1 MASELIVQ
9 NLKGPASGSNANK
22 VIVPSGHELT
32 AEGHV
37 IQCRHY
43 EVGGQVSDVNTNAF
57 TVIESVTFTPKF
69 ANSHIL
75 IRFVNHI
82 YVQSYSADDWRVGN
96 IRLRRG
102 TTFIGGDSTTHY
114 GEGFFLQNNLDR
126 YMTYSAREF
135 IDTSHNTTS
144 QITYNIE
151 GASRNGNISVRFN
164 HPDYGDQC
172 RVTIMEIAQ

>member
-32 AEGHV
+32 AAGHV

-43 EVGGQVSDVNTNAF
+43 EVGGSGQSVSTNAF
-57 TVIESVTFTPKF
+57 TVIGSVTFNPKF
-69 ANSHIL
+69 ADSHIL
-75 IRFVNHI
+75 IRVVNHI
-82 YVQSYSADDWRVGN
+82 YVQSWSSNDWRVGN

-114 GEGFFLQNNLDR
+114 GEGANLTNDTDR

-151 GASRNGNISVRFN
+151 GASRNGNVNILFN
-164 HPDYGDQC
+164 EPDYGDQC

>member
-1 MASELIVQ
+1 MASEIIVQ

-22 VIVPSGHELT
+22 IIVSSGHDLT
-32 AEGHV
+32 AAGHV

-43 EVGGQVSDVNTNAF
+43 EVGGSVQDVNTDAF
-57 TVIESVTFTPKF
+57 TVIGSVTFTPKF
-69 ANSHIL
+69 ADSHIL
-75 IRFVNHI
+75 IRLVNHLYI
-82 YVQSYSADDWRVGN
+82 QSWSTNDWRVGN
-96 IRLRRG
+96 VRLRRG
-102 TTFIGGDSTTHY
+102 TTFIGGDTTSNY
-114 GEGFFLQNNLDR
+114 GEGFVLANDADR

-135 IDTSHNTTS
+135 MDTTHNTTS

-151 GASRNGNISVRFN
+151 GASRNGNVTVRFN

>member
-1 MASELIVQ
+1 MSTLYVD
-9 NLKGPASGSNANK
+9 NLQPNLGNA
-22 VIVPSGHELT
+22 VH
-32 AEGHV
+32 AAGHV

-43 EVGGQVSDVNTNAF
+43 EVGGPLQDVNTNTF
-57 TVIESVTFTPKF
+57 TTIGSVTFTPKF
-69 ANSHIL
+69 ADSHIL
-75 IRFVNHI
+75 IRMVNHI
-82 YVQSYSADDWRVGN
+82 YIQSWSTNDWRVGN

-102 TTFIGGDSTTHY
+102 TTFIGGDSTLHY
-114 GEGFFLQNNLDR
+114 GEGAHFTNDTDR

-151 GASRNGNISVRFN
+151 GASRNGNITVRFN
-164 HPDYGDQC
+164 NPDYGDQC

>member
-1 MASELIVQ
+1 MSTLYVD
-9 NLKGPASGSNANK
+9 NLEPNLGNVVHAA
-22 VIVPSGHELT
+22 
-32 AEGHV
+32 GHV

-43 EVGGQVSDVNTNAF
+43 EVGGGVQNVNTNAF
-57 TVIESVTFTPKF
+57 SVIASVTFTPKF

-82 YVQSYSADDWRVGN
+82 YVQSLTANDWRVGN

-102 TTFIGGDSTTHY
+102 TTFIGGDSTSHY
-114 GEGFFLQNNLDR
+114 GEGANFTNDADR

-151 GASRNGNISVRFN
+151 GASRNGNITVRFN
-164 HPDYGDQC
+164 NPDYGDQC